1 MLTDVIC
8 GVWVC
13 YKEAGRIYSA
23 ALLTSSAGSCRFLTD
38 QKAAEKVA
46 ASSEARGTAQ
56 GDRGPLENPLGLDGV
71 DRELQRLRRR
81 KACAGSFSVSRFAK
95 AHPVSRL
102 DSDPLPQVGIGLP
115 EGWLLSHSLYL
126 SKASPARGGGCAG
139 KRRRRGAAPCLAN
152 ILPGRRKPLGGRER
166 PPYIAAGNGQQRTN
180 ASLPPYPP
188 AGSSRIVSQTLRC
201 RKPCGPMKSSAPTQ
215 VRGACRLRSRLSCQ
229 PFSFRNCS
237 INATSLSTPSGGMAL

>member
-1 MLTDVIC
+1 MLFAKVR
-8 GVWVC
+8 VC
-13 YKEAGRIYSA
+13 CKEAGRIYPA
-23 ALLTSSAGSCRFLTD
+23 ALLTASAGSCRFLTD

-115 EGWLLSHSLYL
+115 EGWLLSHRLYL
-126 SKASPARGGGCAG
+126 SKP
-139 KRRRRGAAPCLAN
+139 
-152 ILPGRRKPLGGRER
+152 PL
-166 PPYIAAGNGQQRTN
+166 
-180 ASLPPYPP
+180 
-188 AGSSRIVSQTLRC
+188 
-201 RKPCGPMKSSAPTQ
+201 
-215 VRGACRLRSRLSCQ
+215 
-229 PFSFRNCS
+229 
-237 INATSLSTPSGGMAL
+237 